1 MAFRSLS
8 RLSSALSAKASS
20 LRSLQLNLPPH
31 SVVTSAVDLFLVFFV
46 SQFPDRLSLSG
57 LFVQT
62 WPRMSFFF
70 IQDLRFCSI
79 FGFQGTMEFCFVQNS
94 LEITHLARYF
104 WMVYSSSKQCL
115 LFRNGLQFCEPSVG
129 LSGLE
134 PPTSRLSGVR
144 SNRLSYK
151 PSNLA
156 ATCSPIPSP
165 V

>member
-1 MAFRSLS
+1 MLFRSPAAFRSLS

-70 IQDLRFCSI
+70 IQDLRFFSV
-79 FGFQGTMEFCFVQNS
+79 FGFQGTIRNNS
-94 LEITHLARYF
+94 LR
-104 WMVYSSSKQCL
+104 S
-115 LFRNGLQFCEPSVG
+115 LFPNGLLIVQPFMETKRFE
-129 LSGLE
+129 LSTPCLQG
-134 PPTSRLSGVR
+134 R
-144 SNRLSYK
+144 
-151 PSNLA
+151 
-156 ATCSPIPSP
+156 CSPN
-165 V
+165 

>member
-70 IQDLRFCSI
+70 IQDLRFFSV
-79 FGFQGTMEFCFVQNS
+79 FGFQGTIELCKAKFIENNAHSS
-94 LEITHLARYF
+94 LFLND
-104 WMVYSSSKQCL
+104 L
-115 LFRNGLQFCEPSVG
+115 LFGTIIQW
-129 LSGLE
+129 
-134 PPTSRLSGVR
+134 
-144 SNRLSYK
+144 
-151 PSNLA
+151 A
-156 ATCSPIPSP
+156 
-165 V
+165 

>member
-1 MAFRSLS
+1 MPRHPPCALFSLTF
-8 RLSSALSAKASS
+8 
-20 LRSLQLNLPPH
+20 PPH
-31 SVVTSAVDLFLVFFV
+31 SVVASGSWPF
-46 SQFPDRLSLSG
+46 G
-57 LFVQT
+57 LFSSVLPDVFLTWTLIQV
-62 WPRMSFFF
+62 WPRMSCIFDF

-79 FGFQGTMEFCFVQNS
+79 FGFQGTIEFCSAQNS
-94 LEITHLARYF
+94 LEITRLARYF
-104 WMVYSSSKQCL
+104 WMVYTFGKQCL